1 MLLLPVA
8 IKMAEI
14 LNGIKYVDE
23 IRKIS
28 LSNDTVAIIT
38 SEIRDDE
45 IEQFIS
51 TFKENQKFTI

>member
-1 MLLLPVA
+1 
-8 IKMAEI
+8 MAEI

-45 IEQFIS
+45 FEQFIS